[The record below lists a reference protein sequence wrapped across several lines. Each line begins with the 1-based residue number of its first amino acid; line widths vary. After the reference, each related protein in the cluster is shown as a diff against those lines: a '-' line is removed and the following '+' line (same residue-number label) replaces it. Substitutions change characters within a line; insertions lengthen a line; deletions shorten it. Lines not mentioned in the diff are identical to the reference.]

1 MAYLL
6 GLDVGTTG
14 TKALLI
20 DEDGGIVARAVSE
33 YELATPHPNW
43 AEQDPADWWQATCQ
57 TIQSVLAEADVAG
70 DEVAGL
76 GLSGQMHGS

>member
-1 MAYLL
+1 VSYLL

-20 DEDGGIVARAVSE
+20 DETGTIIARAVSE

-43 AEQDPADWWQATCQ
+43 AEQDPADWWQATCP
-57 TIQSVLAEADVAG
+57 
-70 DEVAGL
+70 
-76 GLSGQMHGS
+76 GQKRQGHPPGYLVV